1 MIEMES
7 VNQRQKQWIYAILVG
22 VINIVIGALLVI
34 FKRDSLCT
42 ILIIAGVLLV
52 INGAI
57 AVLGGLMDK
66 AALPVIIGAIFIGI
80 GIALIILPNLFTD
93 IFMVLLAILLIIT
106 GVSGAISSFDTSD
119 AGIAGRI
126 IALVIAIAMI
136 AAGVITLFNL
146 NEAADWL
153 MIVIGV
159 IMIVSGILNILGGV
173 LEYRNLKA

>member
-1 MIEMES
+1 MVFSKKACTMKS
-7 VNQRQKQWIYAILVG
+7 SMKKDMNSMQKHLKFW
-22 VINIVIGALLVI
+22 LL
-34 FKRDSLCT
+34 
-42 ILIIAGVLLV
+42 
-52 INGAI
+52 
-57 AVLGGLMDK
+57 
-66 AALPVIIGAIFIGI
+66 P
-80 GIALIILPNLFTD
+80 
-93 IFMVLLAILLIIT
+93 LLAILLIIT

-136 AAGVITLFNL
+136 AAGVIKLFNL